1 MKKFHFILFLATLAL
16 TACTDDTPKKERSK
30 TKKAP
35 FLLESPANSS
45 KATIGDEL
53 IIKLVVEETETLSSV
68 QFFWNDSLILE
79 KAAASGII
87 KSTLKTDNL
96 PVGFHTFKV
105 VANDKEG
112 AEYIENRT
120 VVLFSDVF
128 PDIKVAKIIREY
140 PHSTTSYTQGLEF
153 WNGRLFE
160 GTGQTGQSRLL
171 EVKLETG
178 EIIRQVDVPDYIF
191 GEGVTILNDEVYQIT
206 WEGRKCFVYDVNNF
220 ERKREYQYF
229 GEGWGIANDGQH
241 LIMSNGTS
249 EIVFRDPKTFDVVR
263 SIYVFDSNQE
273 YRALN
278 ELEYHNGSIYANV
291 YQEDYILQIDPN
303 NGKVLAKI
311 DAVDVVKRG
320 KGNGD
325 VLNGIAFN
333 AKTGNFVLTGKNW
346 PKLFEVQFVE
356 P

>member
-1 MKKFHFILFLATLAL
+1 MLA
-16 TACTDDTPKKERSK
+16 ACTDDTPKKERSK
-30 TKKAP
+30 SKKVP
-35 FLLESPANSS
+35 FVLESPANSS

-53 IIKLVVEETETLSSV
+53 IIKLVVDESETMHSV

-79 KAAASGII
+79 KTSASGTI
-87 KSTLKTDNL
+87 KSTLKTAHL

-112 AEYIENRT
+112 VEYIENRT

-128 PDIKVAKIIREY
+128 PDIKVAKIIREF
-140 PHSTTSYTQGLEF
+140 PHLTTSYTQGLEF

-178 EIIRQVDVPDYIF
+178 EIMRQVDVPDYIF
-191 GEGVTILNDEVYQIT
+191 GEGITILNDEVYQIT
-206 WEGRKCFVYDVNNF
+206 WEARKCFVYDIHTF

-229 GEGWGIANDGQH
+229 GEGWGLANDGKH

-249 EIVFRDPKTFDVVR
+249 EIVFRDPATFDVVR

-291 YQEDYILQIDPN
+291 YQEDYILQIDPK

-320 KGNGD
+320 KGSGD

>member
-1 MKKFHFILFLATLAL
+1 
-16 TACTDDTPKKERSK
+16 
-30 TKKAP
+30 
-35 FLLESPANSS
+35 
-45 KATIGDEL
+45 
-53 IIKLVVEETETLSSV
+53 
-68 QFFWNDSLILE
+68 
-79 KAAASGII
+79 
-87 KSTLKTDNL
+87 
-96 PVGFHTFKV
+96 
-105 VANDKEG
+105 
-112 AEYIENRT
+112 
-120 VVLFSDVF
+120 
-128 PDIKVAKIIREY
+128 
-140 PHSTTSYTQGLEF
+140 
-153 WNGRLFE
+153 
-160 GTGQTGQSRLL
+160 
-171 EVKLETG
+171 
-178 EIIRQVDVPDYIF
+178 
-191 GEGVTILNDEVYQIT
+191 VYQIT
-206 WEGRKCFVYDVNNF
+206 WEARKCFVYDVNTF

-249 EIVFRDPKTFDVVR
+249 EIVFRDPATFDVVR

-291 YQEDYILQIDPN
+291 YQEDYILQIDPK